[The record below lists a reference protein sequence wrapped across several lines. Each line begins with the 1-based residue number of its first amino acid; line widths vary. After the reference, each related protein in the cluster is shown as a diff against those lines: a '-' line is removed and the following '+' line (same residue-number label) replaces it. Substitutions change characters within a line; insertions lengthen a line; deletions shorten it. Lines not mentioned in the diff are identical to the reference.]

1 MWKMIKEWEYDEIL
15 KNIVCRSR
23 ILIESLVRYNKRLK
37 DIQVN
42 PLLAV
47 IEKYCR

>member
-1 MWKMIKEWEYDEIL
+1 MIKEWEYEEIF
-15 KNIVCRSR
+15 KYIIYRSR
-23 ILIESLVRYNKRLK
+23 IIIASLMRYNKRLE